1 MLGLLLT
8 SRSRHRSVLEDP
20 QEALFGTGTI
30 PSRRIAAARGGSMY
44 PPRFDYLAPRSV
56 EEALDVL
63 AERGDDA
70 KVLAGGQSLIPLLKL
85 RFAAPEV
92 LVDINRLP
100 GLDTLSEENG
110 WLRIGPLV
118 RHRDAERSTLLRE
131 HYPTMAAAA
140 PQISDPLVRN
150 LGTVCGSLAHADP
163 SGDWGAVMIAMGAE
177 LLARSARGERA
188 IPVRELFTGPFTT
201 TLEPDE
207 LVTGVR
213 LPSRQR
219 TGGSYLKLERNVGA
233 SGTHVGCDTSG
244 CGACTVLLDGVPI
257 KSCTYL
263 AVQADGRDVETV
275 EGLLNGTALD
285 PIQEAFKQEHGLQC
299 GFCTPG
305 MMLTAKALL
314 ASNPKPSDEEV
325 RWGLSGN
332 VCRCTGYMNI
342 VRAVQAAAAAQSGSQ
357 T

>member
-1 MLGLLLT
+1 
-8 SRSRHRSVLEDP
+8 
-20 QEALFGTGTI
+20 
-30 PSRRIAAARGGSMY
+30 MY

-63 AERGDDA
+63 GERGDDA

-92 LVDINRLP
+92 LIDINRLP

-150 LGTVCGSLAHADP
+150 LGTLCGSLAHADP

-177 LLARSARGERA
+177 LLARSRRGERA
-188 IPVRELFTGPFTT
+188 IAVRELFTGPFTT

-207 LVTGVR
+207 LVTGLRVPIR
-213 LPSRQR
+213 ER
-219 TGGSYLKLERNVGA
+219 TGGSYLKLERKVGDFA
-233 SGTHVGCDTSG
+233 T
-244 CGACTVLLDGVPI
+244 A
-257 KSCTYL
+257 
-263 AVQADGRDVETV
+263 AVAVRLTLGQDGRIAEAGI
-275 EGLLNGTALD
+275 GLTAVGPTNLAATAAEDALRGAEPDDEAFRGAAELAAQAASPDSDLRGTAD
-285 PIQEAFKQEHGLQC
+285 YKRNVVRTFTERGLR
-299 GFCTPG
+299 
-305 MMLTAKALL
+305 
-314 ASNPKPSDEEV
+314 N
-325 RWGLSGN
+325 
-332 VCRCTGYMNI
+332 
-342 VRAVQAAAAAQSGSQ
+342 AAAMAANHGGA
-357 T
+357 